1 MKKPPFT
8 QPIFSNTEPETVVSK
23 KAKEGLWQ
31 SGDGIRLSPIQK
43 AAGYL
48 RSSADELSP
57 RIVFGADTSSGQET
71 SSRSDTGSTG
81 SVSRRHS
88 PVSFCS
94 ASSETSSDTVS
105 TMGRYSPCSDLV
117 FPDADT
123 DVSQILLKPVSRRP
137 LLEVKRPLL
146 LLEANAGNLDESTL
160 FELSLEYELV
170 LTPVT
175 LQELA
180 AVSCKSAES
189 ERDGL
194 CKDISD
200 AIKMEKSQLV
210 QIAPELRS
218 DLMLKISQQLN
229 SLNDARYAK
238 FITRTKGL
246 LKDISESGALGCYSS
261 EPSMRNGFMA
271 QRLRLFDASS
281 YHSKKVKDRLKILS
295 HARVI
300 NDFGAVNWRM
310 PITLSDDKIS
320 LDKWKAIHPEPG
332 WGLLL
337 FVTDRVRLLKNYD
350 LQQKGPMD
358 SAIVQKQQEEVLQKM
373 FDQIRA
379 DQAENISRQL
389 EEFKDKKQTVDA
401 GVDRLGQ
408 QIKSLQEQMKQ
419 QKALS
424 NQIKAMTPL
433 LHKAREE
440 QTELAKKIR
449 ICEELLRQD
458 QVAVKVSRAIRGQVL
473 VGGQKCSSK
482 YDLNDLYQCMAAKLM
497 GASLLSSNKGIKG
510 QIDENPYLSIL
521 ISDIKI
527 ISTEDTERMSLAF

>member
-8 QPIFSNTEPETVVSK
+8 QPIFSNTEPEPVVSK

-57 RIVFGADTSSGQET
+57 RIVFGAGTPSGLET
-71 SSRSDTGSTG
+71 SSQSDTDSMG

-105 TMGRYSPCSDLV
+105 IMGRYSPCSDLV
-117 FPDADT
+117 FQDAA
-123 DVSQILLKPVSRRP
+123 DVSQILLKPVGRRP

-160 FELSLEYELV
+160 FELSLEHELV

-246 LKDISESGALGCYSS
+246 LKDISDSGALGCYSP

-271 QRLRLFDASS
+271 QRLRLFNTSS

-295 HARVI
+295 YARVI
-300 NDFGAVNWRM
+300 NDLGAVNWRM

-320 LDKWKAIHPEPG
+320 LDKLKAIHPEPG
-332 WGLLL
+332 RGLLL

>member
-1 MKKPPFT
+1 
-8 QPIFSNTEPETVVSK
+8 
-23 KAKEGLWQ
+23 
-31 SGDGIRLSPIQK
+31 
-43 AAGYL
+43 
-48 RSSADELSP
+48 
-57 RIVFGADTSSGQET
+57 
-71 SSRSDTGSTG
+71 
-81 SVSRRHS
+81 
-88 PVSFCS
+88 
-94 ASSETSSDTVS
+94 
-105 TMGRYSPCSDLV
+105 
-117 FPDADT
+117 
-123 DVSQILLKPVSRRP
+123 
-137 LLEVKRPLL
+137 
-146 LLEANAGNLDESTL
+146 
-160 FELSLEYELV
+160 
-170 LTPVT
+170 
-175 LQELA
+175 
-180 AVSCKSAES
+180 
-189 ERDGL
+189 
-194 CKDISD
+194 
-200 AIKMEKSQLV
+200 
-210 QIAPELRS
+210 
-218 DLMLKISQQLN
+218 
-229 SLNDARYAK
+229 
-238 FITRTKGL
+238 
-246 LKDISESGALGCYSS
+246 
-261 EPSMRNGFMA
+261 MA

-332 WGLLL
+332 RGLLV

-424 NQIKAMTPL
+424 DQIKAMTPL